1 MLQNV
6 LPLRLENSSTDANPC
21 PAAVDP
27 RIRRSPEGTEG
38 TEDTEGTEGRAHF
51 VSFAY
56 PSHILRI
63 SFAHPL
69 LTWVSNGNHMVT

>member
-6 LPLRLENSSTDANPC
+6 GTSYHILPLRLENSSTDANPC

-38 TEDTEGTEGRAHF
+38 TEGTEGSEGRAHF

-56 PSHILRI
+56 PSHILCI
-63 SFAHPL
+63 SFAYVGL
-69 LTWVSNGNHMVT
+69 QW